1 MPARRDRGGRG
12 RWDSCATRAAR
23 ASSLRWAE
31 AESDRLA
38 GRVGLGTARTGVA
51 EERWRSWANPLSPG
65 CLGRAASC
73 GVFVL
78 AAAGSARPAL
88 GAAQTLPPTLRKS
101 GERLR
106 ALLLDRAPLL
116 VERAVPA
123 SRSPRA
129 APQRLR
135 GHGGTALRRR
145 RRPCGAARTG
155 SVNLGLGFTAVT
167 GGSSGS
173 LFKYT

>member
-1 MPARRDRGGRG
+1 MPGCRDRGGRG
-12 RWDSCATRAAR
+12 RWDSCAARAAR

-38 GRVGLGTARTGVA
+38 GCVGLGTARTGVA
-51 EERWRSWANPLSPG
+51 EERWRSWPNPLSPG

-73 GVFVL
+73 GVCVL
-78 AAAGSARPAL
+78 TAAGSARPAL

-123 SRSPRA
+123 VPLPARRPSAAEGTRWDSAAAA
-129 APQRLR
+129 APALR
-135 GHGGTALRRR
+135 GGTYRECEPR
-145 RRPCGAARTG
+145 
-155 SVNLGLGFTAVT
+155 LGF
-167 GGSSGS
+167 
-173 LFKYT
+173 YRCDWW